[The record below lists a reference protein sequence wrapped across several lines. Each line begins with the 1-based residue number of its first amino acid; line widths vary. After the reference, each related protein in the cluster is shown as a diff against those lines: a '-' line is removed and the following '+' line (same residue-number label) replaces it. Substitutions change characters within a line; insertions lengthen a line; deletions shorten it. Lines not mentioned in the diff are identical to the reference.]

1 MHNQYTLYAFKNNG
15 SRNVLRIDDD
25 YLKVLLPFVNG
36 TTINHEVIKIV
47 DILTVEELEFL
58 SKVTS
63 GECDYFLLTSKY
75 SKIIRRIE
83 AKIYFEM

>member
-1 MHNQYTLYAFKNNG
+1 MHNQYTLYAFMNNG
-15 SRNVLRIDDD
+15 SRNILRIDDD
-25 YLKVLLPFVNG
+25 YLKVLLAFVDG

-83 AKIYFEM
+83 TKIYFEM